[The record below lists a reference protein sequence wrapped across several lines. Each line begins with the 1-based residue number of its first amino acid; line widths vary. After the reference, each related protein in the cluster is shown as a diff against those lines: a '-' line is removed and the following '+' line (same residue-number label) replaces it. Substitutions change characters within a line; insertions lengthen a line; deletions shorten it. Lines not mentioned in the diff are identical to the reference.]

1 MESVLG
7 IVSSVW
13 TQIGEL
19 VTFVLANPILL
30 IPIAMGFAG
39 SIIGLAKSLM
49 GIRRRG
55 RRG

>member
-1 MESVLG
+1 METVLG

-39 SIIGLAKSLM
+39 SIIGLAKGLM